1 MGSAPFPEGHLN
13 GRLAM
18 KAVKVML
25 GLVVV
30 FVVAA
35 VVRAEKEDKVVTLK
49 GTMCCGK
56 CCLKECEKC
65 TNAIVVKDGDK
76 EVTYFLDD
84 KGGKEKYHK
93 AICTEKK
100 QGSVKGVVSEKDG
113 KKWIK
118 PVDDGVKIED

>member
-1 MGSAPFPEGHLN
+1 VRPATFPEGL
-13 GRLAM
+13 RREVTM
-18 KAVKVML
+18 KAVRLML

-30 FVVAA
+30 FAMVSM
-35 VVRAEKEDKVVTLK
+35 VRAEKDEKVVTLK

-84 KGGKEKYHK
+84 KGGKEPYHK
-93 AICTEKK
+93 GICTEKK
-100 QGSVKGVVSEKDG
+100 KGTVKGVVSEKDG

-118 PVDDGVKIED
+118 PVEDGVKIED